1 MALQK
6 AMVPIDLSGSI
17 DTKTDEKLVLPTNLI
32 ELENGVFTK
41 GSVITK
47 RYGYDALGATV
58 LDGTALPTGEA
69 LTSLEDELLAFG
81 SNKLYSYASGLDRW
95 IDRGGFRSVDA
106 TAQDLIRN
114 ENEQSAVDG
123 AESEGLI
130 LYAWEDSSGGIRAS
144 VVDSG
149 NDVVVLE
156 DVQITSSGLTPRCVG
171 QGKNLTVI
179 YHDTVTG
186 NVIKSRQVSTDSP
199 SAFSSAVT
207 VASDINTSVGWM
219 DVCEYDPNNDSAVIA
234 YADTSNTVKVG
245 YITSTGALGTLGSGF
260 PDIATI
266 SSQAEDAITIYAD
279 LDTSADIIVSFSKNS
294 DSSGLKV
301 YRLGSDLTTTA
312 TTASGDATEIKR
324 IGLVYNAAG
333 NLEVYYEHS
342 AAQTY
347 NHLVNLR
354 TFDRSNNTIGSASV
368 VMRSV
373 GLVSRPFQYSNT
385 TYLWVLHSSS
395 LQPTYFLIDSSGLV
409 LGKYKQSTSGA
420 LPTRPMPTNVI
431 NITSGIFELPVQ
443 VVTRLESRDNDVYGL
458 KGISRIKADFV
469 GGRTFYNRELGGTLV
484 LGGGF
489 LSSYDSQVIDELGFH
504 IYPENVTAGTATS
517 GGSLA
522 DGTYA
527 YKVLYSYTDAKGKI
541 YQSAPSVAVT
551 QAAGGGNSS
560 INTLTIPT
568 LRITDHSAVT
578 IEVYRTAAGP
588 GSIYYKIGTVANS
601 TSADTVSFADN
612 GAINDTNLVAKQSLY
627 TTGNVLANIAPP
639 ATSVM
644 GTFGQRMIAVSSED
658 PQKLFYSQKTTG
670 NAAIKFSDVF
680 TITVPEA
687 KGITGI
693 QAMDEKLILFEENRI
708 FSMTGQGPT
717 PTGDQN
723 DFSEPSLVTSDA
735 GCIEPRSIVL
745 IPIGILFQSNKGIYL
760 LSRSLETKYLGAP
773 VEGFNNQTI
782 TSAELLQDQNQ
793 VRFLSSDGTTL
804 VYDYFFNKW
813 STFSDHQGNGATVW
827 EKNGNYVYL
836 RTDGQVWQQSTSYT
850 DDGARF
856 PLKLT
861 TAWIKT
867 NNIQGL
873 QRCRKAYVLG
883 DYKSKHNLRVQV
895 GYNYE
900 NFYRETHNFNYSTDL
915 GITTFGDENPFGS
928 EVFGGGTSSVVDGVY
943 QFRMN
948 LANQKCESIRF
959 SIEDGEDAGSA
970 LPEAGQSYSI
980 SNLMLEIGMKPT
992 GMKLPKQKLN

>member
-47 RYGYDALGATV
+47 RYGYDALSTTV
-58 LDGTALPTGEA
+58 IDGSALPTGEA
-69 LTSLEDELLAFG
+69 LSSLEDELLVFG
-81 SNKLYSYASGLDRW
+81 SNKLYTYASGLDRW

-114 ENEQSAVDG
+114 ENEQSAVDS
-123 AESEGLI
+123 AESGGII

-144 VVDSG
+144 VVDSA
-149 NDVVVLE
+149 NDLVVLE
-156 DVQITSSGLTPRCVG
+156 DVSITTGGQTPRCVA
-171 QGKNLTVI
+171 QGRFLTVI
-179 YHDTVTG
+179 YHDKTAG
-186 NVIKSRQVSTDSP
+186 ESIRSRQIDISSPDSF
-199 SAFSSAVT
+199 ATAT
-207 VASDINTSVGWM
+207 VIVSDISSTGFL
-219 DVCEYDPNNDSAVIA
+219 DVSAYDPNYNDAVMA
-234 YADTSNTVKVG
+234 YTDSSSTVKVCF
-245 YITSTGALGTLGSGF
+245 ITETGALGQGSNGY
-260 PDIATI
+260 PDRITI
-266 SSQAEDAITIYAD
+266 STQAEDAITIYCDYTTSTD
-279 LDTSADIIVSFSKNS
+279 LFVALSKNS

-301 YRLGSDLTTTA
+301 YRYASDFSA
-312 TTASGDATEIKR
+312 VANAAGGDATEIKR
-324 IGLVYNAAG
+324 IGMCFNADG
-333 NLEVYYEHS
+333 NLDIYYEHS

-347 NHLVNLR
+347 NHLLNKRVFTLS
-354 TFDRSNNTIGSASV
+354 SNSLGSAVV

-373 GLVSRPFQYSNT
+373 GLVSRPFLYSGT
-385 TYLWVLHSSS
+385 TYIWVLHSSS

-420 LPTRPMPTNVI
+420 FPTRPIPTSLT
-431 NITSGIFELPVQ
+431 NITAGIFELPVQ

-458 KGISRIKADFV
+458 KGLSRIKADFV
-469 GGRTFYNRELGGTLV
+469 GGRTFLNRELGEVLN

-504 IYPENVTAGTATS
+504 IYPENVTVGTATS
-517 GGSLA
+517 GGSLVN
-522 DGTYA
+522 GTYS
-527 YKVLYSYTDAKGKI
+527 YKVIYSYTDAKGHI
-541 YQSAPSVAVT
+541 HQSSPSVGVSKEAT
-551 QAAGGGNSS
+551 GSNAS
-560 INTLTIPT
+560 IHTLTIPT
-568 LRITDHSAVT
+568 LRITDHAAVT
-578 IEVYRTAAGP
+578 IEVYRTIAGP

-601 TSADTVSFADN
+601 TSADTVSFADS
-612 GAINDTNLVAKQSLY
+612 GAITDADLVAKQSLY

-639 ATSVM
+639 ATSVL
-644 GTFGQRMIAVSSED
+644 GVFGQRLFAVSSEN
-658 PQKLFYSQKTTG
+658 PQQLYYSQKTTG

-680 TITVPEA
+680 KITVPEA

-693 QAMDEKLILFEENRI
+693 QAMDEKLILFEDNRI
-708 FSMTGQGPT
+708 FSLTGQGPT

-735 GCIEPRSIVL
+735 GCIDPRSIVL

-760 LSRSLETKYLGAP
+760 LSRSLETKYIGAP
-773 VEGFNNQTI
+773 VEAFNNQTI
-782 TSAELLQDQNQ
+782 TSAKLLQDQNQ
-793 VRFLSSDGTTL
+793 VRLLSSDGTTL

-873 QRCRKAYVLG
+873 QRCRKAFVLG

-915 GITTFGDENPFGS
+915 GITFFGDENPFGS
-928 EVFGGGTSSVVDGVY
+928 EVFGGGSSDVVDGVY

-959 SIEDGEDAGSA
+959 SIEDGEDAGSTF
-970 LPEAGQSYSI
+970 PEAGQSYSI